1 MFLKRQKEV
10 SSEFS
15 EYIAKNILN
24 SQRVWQ
30 SIMGGTKSD
39 NFREIVRRNI
49 PLPGAAIGTIIES
62 MQRNVGNV
70 ALHPL
75 HYYTDIRLNLQV
87 IVTHIVCYTSSLR
100 TYICFI
106 RTHVCKLSNRHA
118 KEDTHTLTFSS
129 HILLTHQIVLY
140 NTLHTHIYTYTFLGD
155 TYE

>member
-87 IVTHIVCYTSSLR
+87 IVTHIVYYTSSVR

-106 RTHVCKLSNRHA
+106 RTHVCTVSNRHA
-118 KEDTHTLTFSS
+118 KEDTHA
-129 HILLTHQIVLY
+129 HILVTHQIVLN
-140 NTLHTHIYTYTFLGD
+140 NTLHITHTYTYTLLGD

>member
-1 MFLKRQKEV
+1 MKRQKEV

-30 SIMGGTKSD
+30 SIMGGTKSG

-49 PLPGAAIGTIIES
+49 PLPGTAIGTIIES

-87 IVTHIVCYTSSLR
+87 IVRHIMYHNTSVR

-106 RTHVCKLSNRHA
+106 CTHVRTLSNRHR
-118 KEDTHTLTFSS
+118 KEDTHTHTHTHTFSS
-129 HILLTHQIVLY
+129 HIKLSSSTNYTH
-140 NTLHTHIYTYTFLGD
+140 TYVD
-155 TYE
+155 TPRRHLRIG

>member
-49 PLPGAAIGTIIES
+49 PLPGAAIGTIIET
-62 MQRNVGNV
+62 MQRNVGAV
-70 ALHPL
+70 SLHPL

-87 IVTHIVCYTSSLR
+87 T
-100 TYICFI
+100 
-106 RTHVCKLSNRHA
+106 
-118 KEDTHTLTFSS
+118 
-129 HILLTHQIVLY
+129 
-140 NTLHTHIYTYTFLGD
+140 
-155 TYE
+155 